1 MIMNSR
7 GGRAE
12 SKSSLGPSIQT
23 SMFLPFLG
31 DVVNGSAVVG
41 SAATGPP
48 VGSSVRPPGLAASAF
63 YIEAPKPNHHHAARV
78 APAATATAVTTP
90 TNDSCVTPQL
100 LSTASPTTTAAPP
113 PSSPAF
119 NEEVKTR
126 TWIKKRRKPR
136 SRSDL

>member
-1 MIMNSR
+1 
-7 GGRAE
+7 
-12 SKSSLGPSIQT
+12 
-23 SMFLPFLG
+23 MFSPFLG

-63 YIEAPKPNHHHAARV
+63 YIEAPKPNHHQAARV
-78 APAATATAVTTP
+78 APAATAVTTP
-90 TNDSCVTPQL
+90 TNDSCITPQL
-100 LSTASPTTTAAPP
+100 LSIASPTTTAPPP

-136 SRSDL
+136 SRSGH